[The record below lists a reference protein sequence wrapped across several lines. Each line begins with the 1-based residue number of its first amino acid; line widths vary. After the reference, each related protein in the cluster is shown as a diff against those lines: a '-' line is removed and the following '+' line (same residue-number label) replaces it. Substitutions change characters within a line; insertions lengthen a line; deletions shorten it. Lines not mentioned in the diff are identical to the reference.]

1 MSQAYE
7 VSEKISPDTAL
18 DANLDAGSASDYFAL
33 MKPRVMSL
41 VIFTAWIG
49 LVMAPG
55 EMHPVMVFSALL
67 MISLG
72 AGASAALNMWYDAD
86 IDAIMTRTAK
96 RPVPSGRV
104 SKEGSLSFGLWMSG
118 LSVFSLAVLVNYL
131 SAALLA
137 FTIFFYAVVY
147 TMWLKRRTPQ
157 NIVIGG
163 AAGALPPVIGWA
175 AATNFLSI
183 EPIIYFAIIF
193 FWTPPHFWALSLLKN
208 EEYKKVGVPMLS
220 VTAGR
225 AVTLNHILAYS
236 FILSAIA
243 MLPAL
248 LGYAGTTY
256 AVAAGA
262 LNIGFL
268 AFAIWLYVAKEATQ
282 DKASGWLF
290 GYSIAY
296 LFVLFACLPI
306 DKYVSTLSSSGQ

>member
-147 TMWLKRRTPQ
+147 TMWLKRRT
-157 NIVIGG
+157 
-163 AAGALPPVIGWA
+163 ALGK
-175 AATNFLSI
+175 
-183 EPIIYFAIIF
+183 IIQSAAII
-193 FWTPPHFWALSLLKN
+193 HNLIRNRLKI
-208 EEYKKVGVPMLS
+208 G
-220 VTAGR
+220 
-225 AVTLNHILAYS
+225 I
-236 FILSAIA
+236 F
-243 MLPAL
+243 
-248 LGYAGTTY
+248 
-256 AVAAGA
+256 AA
-262 LNIGFL
+262 
-268 AFAIWLYVAKEATQ
+268 
-282 DKASGWLF
+282 
-290 GYSIAY
+290 
-296 LFVLFACLPI
+296 
-306 DKYVSTLSSSGQ
+306 